1 MELDRTKQ
9 PSICPMETF
18 QIQRPEMLEM
28 PNGIPVRIFRAGEE
42 EVVRLDIMIRGG
54 LLEQTQPLQAVFTA
68 RMLREGTARFSSAE
82 IAEKLDYYG
91 AWLDVSSSMTHSFL
105 TLYTLNKYF
114 AQTFALLVSM
124 LKEPTFPER
133 EFAVV
138 VDGNRQQFLVNREK
152 VEVLARKEL
161 NIRLFGRNHPFGRYA
176 ELEDYERITTAV
188 LRTMHQHYYCAKNC
202 TCYLSGYVTDEIL
215 KLIESELGQDM
226 WGSAEGISPSLVD
239 CLPESLNGKRCFI
252 ERPEALQSAVRMGCF
267 TVDSQHPD
275 FLKLRFMVT
284 LFGGYFGSRLMKNIR
299 EDKGYTYGIGAGLV
313 AYPFRNMLVV
323 NTQAANEYANE
334 VIREVNYEMERLQ
347 AELVSSEELDMV
359 KNYVMG
365 DMCRSYE
372 SPFSMADAYIF
383 LETSGLSDDFFTRAQ
398 QTVADITA
406 EDVRDMACKYLRKES
421 FTEVIAGKKCDEM
434 NA

>member
-1 MELDRTKQ
+1 MGNNIKVLALYLPQYHPIPENDKWYGRGFTEWTNVGKAKPLFRGHYQPQVPADLGYYDLRVPETRLAQAELACEFGVTGF
-9 PSICPMETF
+9 CYWHYWF
-18 QIQRPEMLEM
+18 G
-28 PNGIPVRIFRAGEE
+28 NGRR
-42 EVVRLDIMIRGG
+42 
-54 LLEQTQPLQAVFTA
+54 LLERPF
-68 RMLREGTARFSSAE
+68 
-82 IAEKLDYYG
+82 
-91 AWLDVSSSMTHSFL
+91 
-105 TLYTLNKYF
+105 N
-114 AQTFALLVSM
+114 
-124 LKEPTFPER
+124 
-133 EFAVV
+133 
-138 VDGNRQQFLVNREK
+138 
-152 VEVLARKEL
+152 EVLRSGEPDFPFCLGWANHSWKGIYNGVKTKESL
-161 NIRLFGRNHPFGRYA
+161 IEQEYGGI
-176 ELEDYERITTAV
+176 EDYERITTAV

-215 KLIESELGQDM
+215 KLIESELGEDM

-239 CLPESLNGKRCFI
+239 CLPESWNGKRCFI

-267 TVDSQHPD
+267 TVDSLHPD

-398 QTVADITA
+398 QTVAEITA
-406 EDVRDMACKYLRKES
+406 EDVRDMDCKYLRKES

-434 NA
+434 DA